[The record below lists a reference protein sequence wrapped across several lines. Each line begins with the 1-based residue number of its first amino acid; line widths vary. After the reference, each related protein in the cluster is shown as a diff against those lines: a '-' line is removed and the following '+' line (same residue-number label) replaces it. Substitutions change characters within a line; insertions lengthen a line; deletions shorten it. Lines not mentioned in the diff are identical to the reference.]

1 MHLSSLAELVGR
13 LRVTPRKTEK
23 VQLLAELLRHCR
35 EKDIEVAAFYLSGS
49 LPQGAIGIGGRLLAE
64 AITSGAPAGDPL
76 TLADLDQAFG
86 VIAGEQGPGSAER
99 KRTALERLL
108 ARATP
113 GEREFLVQLI
123 SGELRQGAVEGLLLE
138 AIARAATLPP
148 ADVRRAMMY
157 SGSIGQVARSALEEG
172 AAGLARFTLRL
183 FTPVAPMLAST
194 AADVG
199 EALERLGEAAFEF
212 KMDGARIQIHKRGGD
227 VRIFTRALQEVTPRL
242 PEIVEWTRSLPE
254 TELILEGEAVA
265 FRSDGRPYPFQ
276 VTMRRFGRTRN
287 VDELRQQLPLSPF
300 VFDCLYRTGEGS
312 LISMPYRERLR
323 LLEKTVP
330 EAALMPSL
338 ATRDAA
344 EAGQF
349 LERALD
355 AGHEGVMAKSLTA
368 AYEAGQRGFHWLK
381 LKPAKTLD
389 LVVLAVEWGHGRRS
403 GLLSNLHLGA
413 RDPQS
418 GQFVMLGKTFKGLT
432 DELLAWQTEK
442 LLALET
448 GRDEYTVYVRPELVV
463 EIAFSGIQESPRYPG
478 GVALR
483 FARVKRYR
491 PEKTAAEADTIQ
503 TVLELFRR
511 EHGSYV

>member
-1 MHLSSLAELVGR
+1 MHLSSLVELVGR

-23 VQLLAELLRHCR
+23 VQLLAEFLRQCR
-35 EKDIEVAAFYLSGS
+35 GEDIELAAYYLSGS
-49 LPQGAIGIGGRLLAE
+49 LPQGAIGIGGRVLAE
-64 AITSGAPAGDPL
+64 AITGEAPAGQTL
-76 TLADLDQAFG
+76 ALADLDEAFG
-86 VIAGEQGPGSAER
+86 VIAGARGPGSAER
-99 KRTALERLL
+99 KRTALQRLL

-113 GEREFLVQLI
+113 REREFVVQLI
-123 SGELRQGAVEGLLLE
+123 SGELRQGAVEGLLRE
-138 AIARAATLPP
+138 AIARAAALPA

-157 SGSIGQVARSALEEG
+157 SGSIGQVARIALEEG
-172 AAGLARFTLRL
+172 GAGLARFSLRL
-183 FTPVAPMLAST
+183 FTPVAPMLANT
-194 AADVG
+194 AEDVE
-199 EALERLGEAAFEF
+199 EALGRLGEAAFEY
-212 KMDGARIQIHKRGGD
+212 KIDGARIQIHKGGDD
-227 VRIFTRALQEVTPRL
+227 VRIFTRALQDVTPRL

-254 TELILEGEAVA
+254 TELVLEGEAIA
-265 FRSDGRPYPFQ
+265 LRPEGRPYPFQ
-276 VTMRRFGRTRN
+276 VTMRRFGRTKN

-300 VFDCLYRTGEGS
+300 VFDSLYRSGEGS
-312 LISMPYRERLR
+312 LVSMPYQERFR
-323 LLEKTVP
+323 LLEKTIP
-330 EAALMPSL
+330 EAMLMPNL
-338 ATRDAA
+338 ATSDAD
-344 EAGQF
+344 EAGRF

-368 AYEAGQRGFHWLK
+368 GYEAGQRGFHWLK

-389 LVVLAVEWGHGRRS
+389 LVVLAVEWGHGRRT

-511 EHGSYV
+511 EHGSEV